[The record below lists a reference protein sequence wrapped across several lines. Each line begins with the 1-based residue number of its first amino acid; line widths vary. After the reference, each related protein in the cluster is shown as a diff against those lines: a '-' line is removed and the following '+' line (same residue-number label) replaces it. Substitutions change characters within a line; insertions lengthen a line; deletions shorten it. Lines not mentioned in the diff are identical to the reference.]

1 MSFGGLRVEGSVGTP
16 GAMGTDDTGL
26 SAGSV
31 FLQHPGE
38 WNGVAVVSYFYNYD
52 SGSAMDFRSV
62 VGGANVSRHIELQTA
77 DAKRLGRSLAP
88 PHTVVG
94 GADGIASGCWTG
106 LGVDRFVSR

>member
-1 MSFGGLRVEGSVGTP
+1 
-16 GAMGTDDTGL
+16 MGTQGDKGTDETGW

-31 FLQHPGE
+31 FLQRTGE
-38 WNGVAVVSYFYNYD
+38 WNGVAVVSYLYNSD
-52 SGSAMDFRSV
+52 RGSAMDFRSD
-62 VGGANVSRHIELQTA
+62 VGGANVSRRIELQTA
-77 DAKRLGRSLAP
+77 DEKRLGRSLAP